1 MASLKSDS
9 SSENKEK
16 QKFGSDECE
25 TNIRSFL
32 LNLAHYFSGV
42 ATETDRRTDSLFVQT
57 DPKCLQRLVS
67 LKVVCLRPQS
77 EDDLMLLNASTCLF
91 HSLKFLY
98 ISIKKCN
105 LEICLISCVAEDTTQ
120 LLSPWRRLHPAL

>member
-1 MASLKSDS
+1 MKTKKNKSL
-9 SSENKEK
+9 E
-16 QKFGSDECE
+16 SDECE
-25 TNIRSFL
+25 SNIRSFL

-42 ATETDRRTDSLFVQT
+42 ATETDRRTDGLFVQT

-91 HSLKFLY
+91 HSRKFLY

-105 LEICLISCVAEDTTQ
+105 LEISV
-120 LLSPWRRLHPAL
+120 

>member
-42 ATETDRRTDSLFVQT
+42 AAETDGRSHVVKCINMFVSFS
-57 DPKCLQRLVS
+57 KVS
-67 LKVVCLRPQS
+67 LHFYKKV
-77 EDDLMLLNASTCLF
+77 
-91 HSLKFLY
+91 
-98 ISIKKCN
+98 
-105 LEICLISCVAEDTTQ
+105 
-120 LLSPWRRLHPAL
+120 

>member
-42 ATETDRRTDSLFVQT
+42 AAETDGLFVQT

-98 ISIKKCN
+98 ISIKK
-105 LEICLISCVAEDTTQ
+105 V
-120 LLSPWRRLHPAL
+120 